1 MDTGDTAWMLM
12 STALV
17 MVMLPGLALF
27 YGGLVRRKNVLSTVM
42 HSFFGLALVS
52 IVWVIV
58 GFTLAFG
65 PDVNGMRADRRTST
79 SRCSTASAR
88 QPSAVYAVTIP
99 FMLFAMF
106 QLMFAAITPALIT
119 GAFAERK
126 RFGSFVLF
134 TILWSILIYS
144 PIAHWVWS
152 VDGWLFKLGALDFAG
167 GTVVHI
173 SSGVSALVVALMIGK
188 RHMNG
193 DSKEPHDV
201 PMVVLGAGLLWFGW
215 FGFNAGSAVT
225 AGGLA
230 ASAFTVTNIAAAA
243 ATITWVLA
251 SYANTRK
258 VSVVGAACGAVA
270 GLVAITPASGFVT
283 PGGAL
288 IIGLVAGGLCYSATL
303 LRARSRVDDALD
315 VFAVHGVG
323 GMFGAIAT
331 GIFASSTVQAAYSG
345 LLDGNPQQLV
355 TQAIAVGATV
365 LYAAVGTVVIV
376 KVVDVLLGIRVKPE
390 VEEMGLDLV
399 GPRRGRL
406 SGVTSA
412 AAPGLTSPLLPRR
425 PLSTLFDGG
434 RSVPLRSTAVNQHQ
448 RSGRTATAGRHAPLR
463 RALRA
468 RRVRGRVRRGRRRAV
483 ARSGAAAGPRGAG
496 GARASRGVRG
506 GRGVERRR
514 GGRAAAGS
522 VACWS
527 CWPGTRRPAGP
538 ASSRCSC
545 RGVVR
550 PRRGRGRF
558 VEGVLAGEGLS
569 IVTWRAVPVDPD
581 ALGSAAA
588 LSRPAFAQAIVARPS
603 RSRRAT
609 PGPSRTTPSS
619 GGSSS
624 RDAGSRR
631 PPARPAARWPRSP
644 SRRRLRGPSS
654 TRASSSAA
662 GCPTCTRTC
671 GRRCRVGYAVF
682 HQRYATNTRPVWRL
696 AQPFRSIS
704 HNGEINTVRGNREE
718 VRGRAGDAADV
729 RDRAGAPGRRP
740 APVRGRLRLALARR
754 GPRAPDRDRLGPDR
768 RAPDRDPRGAGACAA
783 RRIRTSP
790 RCGAGRPGSWR
801 RGTGRRP
808 SSSPTGGPSA
818 RWSTGTG
825 CGRRPSP

>member
-1 MDTGDTAWMLM
+1 MNNGDTAWMLM

-17 MVMLPGLALF
+17 MIMLPGLALF
-27 YGGLVRRKNVLSTVM
+27 YGGLVRRKNVLSTTM

-65 PDVNGMRADRRTST
+65 PDVSLPIIGSGFIGGLDFAMFNGVGQEPST
-79 SRCSTASAR
+79 
-88 QPSAVYAVTIP
+88 VYATTIP

-173 SSGVSALVVALMIGK
+173 SSGVSALLVALMLGR
-188 RHMNG
+188 RHLNG
-193 DSKEPHDV
+193 DNKEPHDIT
-201 PMVVLGAGLLWFGW
+201 MVVLGAGLLWFGW

-251 SYANTRK
+251 SYAKTRK

-323 GMFGAIAT
+323 GMFGALAT

-355 TQAIAVGATV
+355 TQAVAVGATI

-390 VEEMGLDLV
+390 AEEMGLDL
-399 GPRRGRL
+399 
-406 SGVTSA
+406 
-412 AAPGLTSPLLPRR
+412 
-425 PLSTLFDGG
+425 
-434 RSVPLRSTAVNQHQ
+434 SVH
-448 RSGRTATAGRHAPLR
+448 GE
-463 RALRA
+463 
-468 RRVRGRVRRGRRRAV
+468 V
-483 ARSGAAAGPRGAG
+483 AY
-496 GARASRGVRG
+496 
-506 GRGVERRR
+506 
-514 GGRAAAGS
+514 
-522 VACWS
+522 
-527 CWPGTRRPAGP
+527 
-538 ASSRCSC
+538 
-545 RGVVR
+545 
-550 PRRGRGRF
+550 
-558 VEGVLAGEGLS
+558 
-569 IVTWRAVPVDPD
+569 
-581 ALGSAAA
+581 
-588 LSRPAFAQAIVARPS
+588 QA
-603 RSRRAT
+603 
-609 PGPSRTTPSS
+609 
-619 GGSSS
+619 
-624 RDAGSRR
+624 
-631 PPARPAARWPRSP
+631 
-644 SRRRLRGPSS
+644 
-654 TRASSSAA
+654 
-662 GCPTCTRTC
+662 
-671 GRRCRVGYAVF
+671 
-682 HQRYATNTRPVWRL
+682 
-696 AQPFRSIS
+696 
-704 HNGEINTVRGNREE
+704 
-718 VRGRAGDAADV
+718 
-729 RDRAGAPGRRP
+729 
-740 APVRGRLRLALARR
+740 
-754 GPRAPDRDRLGPDR
+754 
-768 RAPDRDPRGAGACAA
+768 
-783 RRIRTSP
+783 
-790 RCGAGRPGSWR
+790 
-801 RGTGRRP
+801 
-808 SSSPTGGPSA
+808 
-818 RWSTGTG
+818 
-825 CGRRPSP
+825 